1 MKKTMHKSRQ
11 DRMLLCPRSHI
22 YGSGQAAFFDT
33 GRYPMR
39 RIVACREMKELD
51 RRTIEEMGVPSCVLM
66 ERAALK
72 TVEVMEAFFEREK
85 SEQRILCV
93 CGSGNNGETAWR
105 SPGSFFSTDTG
116 RRSFWR
122 ENGEIHR
129 GNRPSSSTLR
139 RNIMFRL

>member
-1 MKKTMHKSRQ
+1 
-11 DRMLLCPRSHI
+11 
-22 YGSGQAAFFDT
+22 
-33 GRYPMR
+33 MR

-93 CGSGNNGETAWR
+93 CGSGNNGGDGVAIAR
-105 SPGSFFSTDTG
+105 IPL
-116 RRSFWR
+116 
-122 ENGEIHR
+122 
-129 GNRPSSSTLR
+129 SSIAVSIQER
-139 RNIMFRL
+139 FISV